1 MLEKPKRPTKPKIQD
16 RLQPTTIEELIRK
29 YDLENKGVYDFLD
42 KMVDYINLK
51 SEIKVSEVLWE
62 NPNPSIAFEDN
73 TIINLK
79 NSNYDYLEVFFIF
92 SISEANLKNQQSTS
106 CIKGNS
112 VTLYSIGYSTGAM
125 VRRILDYVDDVTY
138 KARNG
143 RRDSSNNN
151 ECCIPIKVV
160 GHKLIIK

>member
-1 MLEKPKRPTKPKIQD
+1 MFEKINKVRKIDRQD
-16 RLQPTTIEELIRK
+16 RMQPKNAEEMIKK
-29 YDLENKGVYDFLD
+29 YSLESMKLYDYLD

-92 SISEANLKNQQSTS
+92 SISEAFSFKSSNLKTVTPVFFIFSIS
-106 CIKGNS
+106 LIK
-112 VTLYSIGYSTGAM
+112 SIGLS
-125 VRRILDYVDDVTY
+125 
-138 KARNG
+138 
-143 RRDSSNNN
+143 
-151 ECCIPIKVV
+151 
-160 GHKLIIK
+160 LII

>member
-1 MLEKPKRPTKPKIQD
+1 MFEKINKVRKIDRQD
-16 RLQPTTIEELIRK
+16 RMQPKNAEEMIKK
-29 YDLENKGVYDFLD
+29 YSLESMKLYDYLD

-160 GHKLIIK
+160 GHKLTIK